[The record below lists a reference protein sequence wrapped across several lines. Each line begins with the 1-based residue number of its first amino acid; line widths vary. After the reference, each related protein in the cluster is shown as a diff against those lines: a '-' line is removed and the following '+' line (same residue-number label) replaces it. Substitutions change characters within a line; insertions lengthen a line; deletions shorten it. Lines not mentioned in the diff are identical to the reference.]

1 VDTQSIPAPFF
12 LDFTQMPACLPAY
25 VKILFSRKPP
35 LVEDGASVPLMEA
48 KLAEVAFDPVHLA
61 RYRAVCGFSDPAI
74 VPITYPHVAA
84 MPLHLAI
91 MACDAFPVR
100 PLGIVHL
107 RNRIAQKRPLA
118 VGEPVTMRA
127 WIEGHR
133 DVERGQELDMYTE
146 LRAGGEVVWLETC
159 TLFVK
164 GARRRKPGA
173 ARTKP
178 SGEVERPRP
187 PPVTTATSFEA
198 QGDIGRRYARVSRDF
213 NPIHL
218 TTMLAKAFGF
228 DRAVAHGMWSLAR
241 CAAALDGAVLS
252 KPCELNVSFRLP
264 VRLPTGLRLHTW
276 HTDTGQQFVLRD
288 ALDTGSHLW
297 GALRIQQ

>member
-1 VDTQSIPAPFF
+1 VDTPSIPAPYF
-12 LDFTQMPACLPAY
+12 LEFAELPACWPSY
-25 VKILFSRKPP
+25 VRILFSRKPP
-35 LVEDGASVPLMEA
+35 LVADGASVRLMEA
-48 KLAEVAFDPVHLA
+48 KVAQVAMDPAHLA
-61 RYRAVCGFSDPAI
+61 RYRAVCGFSDPAV

-91 MACDAFPVR
+91 MACEVFPVR

-107 RNRIAQKRPLA
+107 RNRIFQKRPLA
-118 VGEPVTMRA
+118 VGERVAMRS

-133 DVERGQELDMYTE
+133 DVDLGQELDMYTE
-146 LRAGGEVVWLETC
+146 LRVGAEPVWIETC

-164 GARRRKPGA
+164 GPRRRKVSSS
-173 ARTKP
+173 RKKS

-187 PPVTTATSFEA
+187 PPVTNSISFDA
-198 QGDIGRRYARVSRDF
+198 QGDIGRKYARVSRDF

-218 TTMLAKAFGF
+218 TTTLARAFGF
-228 DRAVAHGMWSLAR
+228 DQAVAHGMWSLAR
-241 CAAALDGAVLS
+241 CAAELDGAVLS

-264 VRLPTGLRLHTW
+264 VRLPAGLTLHTW

-288 ALDTGSHLW
+288 AQDTGSHLW
-297 GALRIQQ
+297 GALRTQE